1 MDTGKAIFFGLAL
14 IALAIFATDVMRPAN
29 AGIMVARYIGF
40 ARQSSG
46 AWVLDT
52 ETGAVRNC
60 QYVRNG
66 KGSCWDWLVGQ

>member
-14 IALAIFATDVMRPAN
+14 IALAIFGANALRPAN

-40 ARQSSG
+40 ANSQASK

-52 ETGAVRNC
+52 ETGAVRAC
-60 QYVRNG
+60 SYG
-66 KGSCWDWLVGQ
+66 GDGSCGDWLGVK